1 MSYIEDNL
9 ARDEVVLLVERLH
22 WGLFV
27 MPVIVFL
34 LGLRFSDAWGGI
46 LIFVG
51 VVWFLGNLL
60 DFLTSEYGI
69 TNQRV
74 LYKAGFIRRSTV
86 EMMIDKVESVR
97 INQSIAGRI
106 FGYGTLTLTGTGG
119 ANKPLKFIRNPQK
132 FARQLRERPP
142 E

>member
-46 LIFVG
+46 LILVG

-119 ANKPLKFIRNPQK
+119 TNKPLKFIRNPQK
-132 FARQLRERPP
+132 FARQLRERPS

>member
-1 MSYIEDNL
+1 MSYVEDSL

-34 LGLRFSDAWGGI
+34 LGLRFSDGGGGI
-46 LIFVG
+46 LILVG

-74 LYKAGFIRRSTV
+74 LYKAGFLRRSTV
-86 EMMIDKVESVR
+86 EKMIDKVENVR

-119 ANKPLKFIRNPQK
+119 TTKPLRFIRNPQI